1 MVWHSRVRGD
11 FIRGYARREDEY
23 LDAGWKLIAGRDKEL
38 RALNQRYG
46 YAEPDG
52 SFGIGCKSHVDQ
64 DYKREHDDIERR
76 FRGPYDSRL
85 PALYQWCRDHG
96 MSVYECLVLDNIRDE
111 HLKTLVARS
120 ETTEDWQ
127 LDAIKTRAHLEVQHM
142 AGECRIG
149 EVRRRL
155 DILIQNHHY
164 AARRC
169 RKLLGIKPWDIAA
182 QKAIFDFGREWKEA
196 LNRAFG
202 QLEAT

>member
-1 MVWHSRVRGD
+1 MAGHTQIRGE
-11 FIRGYARREDEY
+11 FLRGYARRKDEY
-23 LDAGWKLIAGRDKEL
+23 LNTGWNLIADRDKEL

-76 FRGPYDSRL
+76 FCGPYDSQL
-85 PALYQWCRDHG
+85 PALYQWGRDHG
-96 MSVYECLVLDNIRDE
+96 MTVYECLVLDDIRDE
-111 HLKTLVARS
+111 HLKALAARS

-127 LDAIKTRAHLEVQHM
+127 LNAIQTRARLEVKHM
-142 AGECRIG
+142 AEEFRIG

-155 DILIQNHHY
+155 DMMIQHHHY
-164 AARRC
+164 AAKRC
-169 RKLLGIKPWDIAA
+169 RKLLGIKAWDVAA

-196 LNRAFG
+196 LN
-202 QLEAT
+202 